1 MDNQSLFVDESNS
14 TTPSPSKDQT
24 PSPAGPKTPVGTP
37 TPTPTDENK
46 EDITSK
52 AGYIFVGLAI

>member
-37 TPTPTDENK
+37 TPTDENK
-46 EDITSK
+46 EDISSK
-52 AGYIFVGLAI
+52 AGYVFVGLSI